1 MHIWGV
7 CAANFRGIWGVY
19 AANLRSIWGVYAA
32 NLWCTGSR
40 MRCRGV
46 DIVLDCVG
54 ASLFEQTLKAI
65 KTDGTCAKP

>member
-7 CAANFRGIWGVY
+7 CAADVRDIRSVC
-19 AANLRSIWGVYAA
+19 AANFSGIWGVYAA
-32 NLWCTGSR
+32 NLWCTDSR

-65 KTDGTCAKP
+65 KTDGTCAIP